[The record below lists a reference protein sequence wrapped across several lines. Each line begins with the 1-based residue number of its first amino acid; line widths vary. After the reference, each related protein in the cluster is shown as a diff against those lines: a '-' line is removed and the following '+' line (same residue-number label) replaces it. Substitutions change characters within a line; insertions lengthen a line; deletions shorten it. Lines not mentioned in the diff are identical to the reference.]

1 MNGGPDVWIGLELC
15 NVACGCEFAC
25 CRLLYFSCL
34 VVIFSCFTRLF
45 KDTYFTFISKLTG
58 EEGGKGGVGVG
69 WGVRISRW
77 SLSKQKNTVQSS
89 TKHQPLSLICQPL
102 I

>member
-45 KDTYFTFISKLTG
+45 KDTYFTFITKLTG
-58 EEGGKGGVGVG
+58 EEGGKGRERG
-69 WGVRISRW
+69 
-77 SLSKQKNTVQSS
+77 
-89 TKHQPLSLICQPL
+89 
-102 I
+102 